1 MNRHESCH
9 DKVLLASYLYNECS
23 DAERRVME
31 EHLVEC
37 AACASEVEE
46 LRSVRS
52 SLSQWKVP
60 DRELGFRIV
69 SRQDERPMPVVSR
82 RMWTPPW
89 WLQTAAAV
97 LLFATAAG
105 LAQIEVRYGSDG
117 LVVRTGW
124 SKPIVPA
131 PARVSEIAPAEAPW
145 RQDLAS
151 LEQALRSELSA
162 ASAAR
167 PTAAGPRPASQN
179 EEGLLRRVQTL
190 IDQSEQ
196 KQRREL
202 AMRLT
207 DVVRDVDIQRRA
219 DQMRV
224 QQTFGQLEGQT
235 GIAVRDNRELLDYL
249 VRVSQQR

>member
-1 MNRHESCH
+1 MNCHESCH

-23 DAERRVME
+23 DVERRVIE
-31 EHLVEC
+31 EHLAEC
-37 AACASEVEE
+37 AACVSEVEE

-60 DRELGFRIV
+60 ERELAFRIV
-69 SRQDERPMPVVSR
+69 SQQGERPMPIVSR

-105 LAQIEVRYGSDG
+105 LAQIEVRYGREG

-124 SKPIVPA
+124 SKPIA
-131 PARVSEIAPAEAPW
+131 PVAAPVSDSASAAAPW
-145 RQDLAS
+145 RQDLAA
-151 LEQALRSELSA
+151 LERELRSELSA

-167 PTAAGPRPASQN
+167 PTAAAPRSASQS
-179 EEGLLRRVQTL
+179 EDGLLRRVQVL

-202 AMRLT
+202 AMRLV

>member
-1 MNRHESCH
+1 MNRHESCQ
-9 DKVLLASYLYNECS
+9 DKGLLASYLYNDCS
-23 DAERRVME
+23 DAERRVIE
-31 EHLVEC
+31 EHLAEC
-37 AACASEVEE
+37 AACASELEE

-69 SRQDERPMPVVSR
+69 SRREERPMPVVSR

-105 LAQIEVRYGSDG
+105 LAQIEVRYAPDG

-124 SKPIVPA
+124 SRPVVPA
-131 PARVSEIAPAEAPW
+131 PARVTEIAPGEAPW
-145 RQDLAS
+145 RQDLAW
-151 LEQALRSELSA
+151 LKQALLSPA
-162 ASAAR
+162 AQ
-167 PTAAGPRPASQN
+167 PTAAVPRPASQN

-202 AMRLT
+202 AMRLA
-207 DVVRDVDIQRRA
+207 DVVRDVEIQRRA